1 MRLYETGIILDPQLE
16 ESQFDR
22 EVEDIKGLIS
32 SNGGEIKNVNRWGI
46 KRLAYTINKKQQ
58 GYYTFFVYES
68 EGGVPKALEKS
79 FALNENVMRFM
90 TVRADWLEG
99 AEQEEQ
105 SESRNSYEKAD
116 NRE

>member
-22 EVEDIKGLIS
+22 EVEDVQTLIK
-32 SNGGEIKNVNRWGI
+32 SNGGEIKDVNRWGM
-46 KRLAYTINKKQQ
+46 KRLAYEINKKHQ
-58 GYYTFFVYES
+58 GYYTFFLYEA
-68 EGGVPKALEKS
+68 EGNIPQALERS

-99 AEQEEQ
+99 ADDEE
-105 SESRNSYEKAD
+105 SSREESRPEA
-116 NRE
+116 R